1 MKFLVLSDIH
11 GAIENLE
18 KLSSE
23 FEQAD
28 AVLFAGDFAKFG
40 DTSTGE
46 PTLEALCKKH
56 DQIFAVLGNCDEPEF
71 IENMEKRDISV
82 QKTIA
87 FFDSLA
93 ICGSG
98 GGSKFTGSTPNERSD
113 EDLASDFDVLFD
125 GENEKWSNLI
135 AIMHNPPKD
144 TKCDMIENGMH
155 VGSPL
160 LRAFIER
167 AEPLAVITGH
177 IHESSGIDTLG
188 RTVVINPGS
197 LAEGKYA
204 ILELKKGAD
213 GWQIDSSILK
223 QL

>member
-1 MKFLVLSDIH
+1 MRFLVISDIH
-11 GAIENLE
+11 GAIENIE
-18 KLSSE
+18 KLTPE
-23 FEQAD
+23 FESAD

-40 DTSTGE
+40 EVETGE
-46 PTLEALCKKH
+46 PTLNALCKKH
-56 DQIFAVLGNCDEPEF
+56 DEIFAVLGNCDEPSF
-71 IENMEKRDISV
+71 IEKLEKNDISV
-82 QKTIA
+82 EKTVA

-113 EDLASDFDVLFD
+113 EELASDFNVLFSD
-125 GENEKWSNLI
+125 GNEKWENLI

-144 TKCDMIENGMH
+144 TKCDMIANGMH
-155 VGSPL
+155 VGSPS

-188 RTVVINPGS
+188 KTVVINPGS

-204 ILELKKGAD
+204 ILELKKDAD
-213 GWQIDSSILK
+213 GWRISNCVLK